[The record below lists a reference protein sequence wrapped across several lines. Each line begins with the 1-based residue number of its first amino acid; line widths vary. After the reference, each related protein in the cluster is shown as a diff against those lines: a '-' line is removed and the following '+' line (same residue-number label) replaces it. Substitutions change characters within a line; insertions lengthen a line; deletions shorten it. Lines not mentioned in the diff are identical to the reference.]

1 MYVGSIYLV
10 AKQKKVCSQKD
21 ANIFYFGFG
30 VRVPTYTYTAYT
42 GSLVTQHT
50 NWELHPSI
58 EQTEQ
63 TYLSSYFHCCS

>member
-10 AKQKKVCSQKD
+10 AKQKKVCSQRG

-42 GSLVTQHT
+42 ERGGGSASVIFP
-50 NWELHPSI
+50 NRPSNG
-58 EQTEQ
+58 
-63 TYLSSYFHCCS
+63 